1 MKRCMVQGDMLADRT
16 CEQYPTV
23 TLCEACIREDEQSG
37 PNRQILVVEGASDGA
52 LDDTCEWCG
61 HPA

>member
-16 CEQYPTV
+16 SEQYPMV
-23 TLCEACIREDEQSG
+23 ILCEACIREDEQSG
-37 PNRQILVVEGASDGA
+37 PNRQILVVEGASDCV

-61 HPA
+61 TEA